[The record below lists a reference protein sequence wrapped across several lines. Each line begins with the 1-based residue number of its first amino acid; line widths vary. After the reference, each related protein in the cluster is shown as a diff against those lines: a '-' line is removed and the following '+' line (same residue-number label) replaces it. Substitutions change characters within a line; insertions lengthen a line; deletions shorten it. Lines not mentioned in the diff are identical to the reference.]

1 VGEAELAGGEV
12 AFGGAHGRAEGA
24 AEDGAIGVE
33 VAGVGDGVE
42 DGAGLIFGQIFEEG
56 AGLVVFVEDAG
67 AGVAG
72 EVGEEAGEGGG
83 GAGVDAMGAGG
94 VGLPEVG
101 EAFSEPGG
109 VCLGDGE
116 DAVAAL
122 RAAGATGEVRAGA
135 GGGAGEGAVD
145 DLEEVVDVA
154 PIGKAEAGARAE
166 CAQKG
171 AEMSGEGLG
180 LLAEDAVED
189 GVHVLE
195 LAGVVEGAG
204 ELGGGEAG
212 GNLGDLGDL
221 VPEDEVFFPGAHGV
235 GLD

>member
-1 VGEAELAGGEV
+1 VLGSPGKWGRRRARAAEVRVWMRWARAGSVFLRLARPSRSRAASPWEMGKMPWQHCEQPGRQARCGPAREV
-12 AFGGAHGRAEGA
+12 ASARARST
-24 AEDGAIGVE
+24 IWRR
-33 VAGVGDGVE
+33 
-42 DGAGLIFGQIFEEG
+42 LLMWLQ
-56 AGLVVFVEDAG
+56 
-67 AGVAG
+67 
-72 EVGEEAGEGGG
+72 
-83 GAGVDAMGAGG
+83 
-94 VGLPEVG
+94 
-101 EAFSEPGG
+101 S
-109 VCLGDGE
+109 
-116 DAVAAL
+116 
-122 RAAGATGEVRAGA
+122 
-135 GGGAGEGAVD
+135 
-145 DLEEVVDVA
+145 
-154 PIGKAEAGARAE
+154 GKAEADARAV